1 MRIRTIIVVG
11 LLALVLTVIAVW
23 QTAACELANVELRD
37 DLHDLSAQ
45 VSARIGLVDFNTDK
59 DFRDAVIR
67 KAERYDIYLQPEQIT
82 GAAVAPSKIRSSIS
96 PQTTRPAF
104 EYLDIRLRCTS
115 LRRVSSDLKPKKIKL
130 RSATLDAKYTR
141 NSVTFLAD

>member
-82 GAAVAPSKIRSSIS
+82 VRRGGTLKDPIIYLAADYQARVRVLGYSFTVHFTPSSE
-96 PQTTRPAF
+96 Q
-104 EYLDIRLRCTS
+104 
-115 LRRVSSDLKPKKIKL
+115 
-130 RSATLDAKYTR
+130 
-141 NSVTFLAD
+141 

>member
-1 MRIRTIIVVG
+1 VRIRTVIIAG
-11 LLALVLTVIAVW
+11 LFALLLTVIAVW

-45 VSARIGLVDFNTDK
+45 VSARIGLGDFNTDK

-82 GAAVAPSKIRSSIS
+82 VRRSGTLKNPIIYLAVDYQARVLVLGHSFTLHFTPSSE
-96 PQTTRPAF
+96 Q
-104 EYLDIRLRCTS
+104 
-115 LRRVSSDLKPKKIKL
+115 
-130 RSATLDAKYTR
+130 
-141 NSVTFLAD
+141 